1 MEENREREREGEKN
15 LFKTTSVPSDIQVS
29 LNTELSESNALIY

>member
-1 MEENREREREGEKN
+1 MEENRERERN